1 MIIKELGLKN
11 FGRFHNKEI
20 RLEDGINLI
29 YGENEAGKS
38 TIHSFIQGMLF
49 GIDKP
54 RGKGTKE
61 DWYGK
66 YEPWDTPGLYNG
78 SMEFVIGENEYYMER
93 NFNRFQKQV
102 LLLDK
107 KTGRE
112 LPADTE
118 SLREFFG
125 GLTESNYR
133 NTISISQ
140 LKGKT
145 EKELAGNLRNYIA
158 NLSLTK
164 TEVDVNQAISFLKA
178 KKKQLEANMFTGEI
192 KELEELIKENE
203 RIEIQIQEWN
213 KGYEE
218 KTKELEAI
226 EHYEHYGKQQEKQEE
241 LERKLDSFEKE
252 LEEMEIAYVN
262 PVPLKISLDK
272 LLEINQQLEG
282 TDKEIIYADRQKK
295 DIEDRYKKQRKYILF
310 PLLLLLAGVLF
321 FSQNIPLFGS
331 VSIIL
336 FLIGEGGTIFFLKQ
350 GRKRMEQ
357 IQKEYN
363 RLMERHS
370 KLQESRKNI
379 IASQKA
385 SNEIELHQ
393 RYKATFYW
401 EGEYKHKEALRKE
414 CYRELEILK
423 EELKATNERKDINA
437 VKTID
442 RAYTDKDVTH
452 LSQAASNIYGS
463 QSTYRTI
470 LSEIHRIEWELDRH
484 QNNTEELFWNK
495 ARKTELEQKQQALE
509 VERQGIDTA
518 IDSIE
523 AIALDIHDNFGQELN
538 RLISESMYH
547 ITSGKY
553 KDIKADD
560 KLSIKVEKGSGFA
573 DLEHCS
579 VGTIEQLYL
588 SLRLAIGDIMFQG
601 MAMPIFLDDSFAYYD
616 DERIKQTLKRIY
628 EDRKGQILLFTCHK
642 REEILLR
649 ELSIPFHF
657 VHL

>member
-1 MIIKELGLKN
+1 MIIKELRLKN

-38 TIHSFIQGMLF
+38 TIHSFIQGMFF

-78 SMEFVIGENEYYMER
+78 SMEFVLGENEYHMER

-102 LLLDK
+102 LLFDK

-112 LPADTE
+112 LPTDTE

-145 EKELAGNLRNYIA
+145 EKELAGNLRNYIT

-178 KKKQLEANMFTGEI
+178 KKKQLEANMFTEEI
-192 KELEELIKENE
+192 KELEELIRENE

-213 KGYEE
+213 KRYEE
-218 KTKELEAI
+218 KTKELETI
-226 EHYEHYGKQQEKQEE
+226 EHYEQYGKQQEKEEE
-241 LERKLDSFEKE
+241 LVRKLDSLEKE

-262 PVPLKISLDK
+262 PTPLKISLEK
-272 LLEINQQLEG
+272 LLEMNQQLEV
-282 TDKEIIYADRQKK
+282 TEKEIIYVDRQKK
-295 DIEDRYKKQRKYILF
+295 ETEDKYKRQRKYILF
-310 PLLLLLAGVLF
+310 PFLLLFVGVLF
-321 FSQNIPLFGS
+321 LSQKVLLLGII
-331 VSIIL
+331 SIIL
-336 FLIGEGGTIFFLKQ
+336 FVIGEGGTILFLKQ
-350 GRKRMEQ
+350 GQKRIGQ
-357 IQKEYN
+357 IQKEYS
-363 RLMERHS
+363 RLMEMHS
-370 KLQESRKNI
+370 KLQERRKSI
-379 IASQKA
+379 IASHQA
-385 SNEIELHQ
+385 SNETELHQ

-401 EGEYKHKEALRKE
+401 EGEYRHKEALRKE

-423 EELKATNERKDINA
+423 EVLRATSEMKGINA
-437 VKTID
+437 VKTTD
-442 RAYTDKDVTH
+442 KAYTHNDATH
-452 LSQAASNIYGS
+452 FSQAASNIYGG
-463 QSTYRTI
+463 QSNYRTI
-470 LSEIHRIEWELDRH
+470 LSEIHRIEWELDRY
-484 QNNTEELFWNK
+484 QSNTEELFWNK
-495 ARKTELEQKQQALE
+495 TRKAELEQKQQALE
-509 VERQGIDTA
+509 IERQGIDTA

-523 AIALDIHDNFGQELN
+523 AISLDIHDNFGQELN
-538 RLISESMYH
+538 RRISESMYH

-560 KLSIKVEKGSGFA
+560 KLSIKVEKGNGFA

-601 MAMPIFLDDSFAYYD
+601 MTMPVLLDDSFAYYD
-616 DERIKQTLKRIY
+616 DERVKQTLKRIY

>member
-1 MIIKELGLKN
+1 MIIKELKLKN

-78 SMEFVIGENEYYMER
+78 SMEFTLGESEYYIER

-102 LLLDK
+102 LLFDK
-107 KTGRE
+107 KTGKE

-145 EKELAGNLRNYIA
+145 DKELAGNLRNYIA

-178 KKKQLEANMFTGEI
+178 KKKQIEASMFTEEI
-192 KELEELIKENE
+192 KELKEAIKENE
-203 RIEIQIQEWN
+203 RMEIQIQEWN
-213 KGYEE
+213 KRYEE

-226 EHYEHYGKQQEKQEE
+226 EYYEHYEKLQEKQKE
-241 LERKLDSFEKE
+241 LEQKIESLEKE
-252 LEEMEIAYVN
+252 LEAMEIAYVN
-262 PVPLKISLDK
+262 PRPLKQSLDK
-272 LLEINQQLEG
+272 LLEINQQLEV
-282 TDKEIIYADRQKK
+282 TDKEIVSADRYKK
-295 DIEDRYKKQRKYILF
+295 EAEDRYKKQRKNVLF
-310 PLLLLLAGVLF
+310 PLLLLLAGIF
-321 FSQNIPLFGS
+321 FFFQKSLLFGI
-331 VSIIL
+331 VSMILFVIGEGGIIL
-336 FLIGEGGTIFFLKQ
+336 FLKQ
-350 GRKRMEQ
+350 AQKRMEQ
-357 IQKEYN
+357 EQKGYN
-363 RLMERHS
+363 RLMEKHS
-370 KLQESRKNI
+370 KLQEGRKSI
-379 IASQKA
+379 IASHEA

-393 RYKATFYW
+393 RYKSTFYW

-414 CYRELEILK
+414 FFKELEILS
-423 EELKATNERKDINA
+423 EEMKAIDTIN
-437 VKTID
+437 TYGD
-442 RAYTDKDVTH
+442 GTH
-452 LSQAASNIYGS
+452 FPQKASNVYEQHYNGNGGQGI
-463 QSTYRTI
+463 YRTI
-470 LSEIHRIEWELDRH
+470 LSEIHRIEWELDRC
-484 QNNTEELFWNK
+484 QNNTEELLWNK
-495 ARKTELEQKQQALE
+495 ARKAELEQKQQALE
-509 VERQGIDTA
+509 IERQGIDIA

-523 AIALDIHDNFGQELN
+523 AISLDIHDSFGQELN

-553 KDIKADD
+553 NDIKADD
-560 KLSIKVEKGSGFA
+560 KLSIRVEKGSGFA

-601 MAMPIFLDDSFAYYD
+601 MTMPILLDDSFAYYD
-616 DERIKQTLKRIY
+616 DERVKQTLKRIY
-628 EDRKGQILLFTCHK
+628 EDRKGQILIFSCHK
-642 REEILLR
+642 REEIFLR

-657 VHL
+657 VCL